1 MLRVPERKIFI
12 VLIMIILLGCSLL
25 ITEDIGNFSERF
37 SFLWDLL
44 QRSGDFLTGTVIG
57 TVGEIGG
64 LLGKSVNTIW
74 ATYQRACGRK
84 TIFKSE
90 NKYFLPISLFQ
101 NRSLSLMETIVLHL
115 NQIYHLKNKEI
126 ASLLH
131 TSHSSVAVLM
141 KRAKDKNGH

>member
-1 MLRVPERKIFI
+1 MFNYLRKKENLQLEEVVHLFEESRPE
-12 VLIMIILLGCSLL
+12 VLIPLNIFCRGIPPGEALCKYLKDKENLSYK
-25 ITEDIGNFSERF
+25 
-37 SFLWDLL
+37 
-44 QRSGDFLTGTVIG
+44 
-57 TVGEIGG
+57 EIGE

-74 ATYQRACGRK
+74 ATYQHACKRK
-84 TIFKSE
+84 IVSRSE

-141 KRAKDKNGH
+141 KRAKDKNVH